1 MFVHNAIS
9 IARQEEQDKSENGI
23 PQGKKYRKEIQKKRD
38 KKEII
43 EKRDR
48 EIEIRKRKRYKKEIE
63 KRKGQRRHV
72 KV

>member
-23 PQGKKYRKEIQKKRD
+23 IQGKKYRKETQKKRD

-43 EKRDR
+43 
-48 EIEIRKRKRYKKEIE
+48 
-63 KRKGQRRHV
+63 
-72 KV
+72 

>member
-48 EIEIRKRKRYKKEIE
+48 DTETKEIQKRNRE
-63 KRKGQRRHV
+63 KKGT
-72 KV
+72 KKTC